1 MFGCMSDFAAS
12 AVPLTGGYGGQT
24 YAVSAGGED
33 AVLKLYVK
41 DPGRAAVD
49 AALLQLVRG
58 LLPVPRVL
66 DTKREGSAED
76 PPYLLTERLPG
87 VNLQLYLETA
97 GEDERRTV
105 GEQLGELLVRLSG
118 MPFLTFGMFRDGELA
133 IEPFGMGDLERYVA
147 GLDLGLSPEQSE
159 RFAGVIA
166 EAEDVLADGVDRVC
180 LVHSD
185 FNPKNLLV
193 DPATARITGLI
204 DWEFAHAGSPYA
216 DLGNLFRFCVDP
228 VLAGAGAERAAG
240 ERAGA
245 RRAAGGPRPGGGSV
259 GAAGPRRA
267 VDRARGRGRR
277 ARPGGSNGGHEYPLR
292 RTTRPGRRTLRWSG
306 TSGDTSAGGR

>member
-1 MFGCMSDFAAS
+1 MTDFAAS

-24 YAVSAGGED
+24 FAVSAGGED
-33 AVLKLYVK
+33 AVIKFYAK

-66 DTKREGSAED
+66 ELKREGSYEE

-87 VNLQLYLETA
+87 VNLQVFLETA
-97 GEDERRTV
+97 SDEQRRTV
-105 GEQLGELLVRLSG
+105 GTQLGELLARLSG
-118 MPFLTFGMFRDGELA
+118 MPFLRPGMFRDDDLGV
-133 IEPFGMGDLERYVA
+133 EPFGLGDLSEFVA
-147 GLDLGLSPEQSE
+147 GLRLGLTDAQ
-159 RFAGVIA
+159 RDGFATVID
-166 EAEDVLADGVDRVC
+166 EVEDLLADGIDRVC

-216 DLGNLFRFCVDP
+216 DLGNLLRFCEDQ
-228 VLAGAGAERAAG
+228 VLADAVLDALAPMGLGERLVDLGRAADIWALLDLAERAA
-240 ERAGA
+240 EHEVAAAAHRLVA
-245 RRAAGGPRPGGGSV
+245 RMADTA
-259 GAAGPRRA
+259 
-267 VDRARGRGRR
+267 
-277 ARPGGSNGGHEYPLR
+277 
-292 RTTRPGRRTLRWSG
+292 TL
-306 TSGDTSAGGR
+306 AGGRPDLEVVH

>member
-1 MFGCMSDFAAS
+1 MSDFAAS
-12 AVPLTGGYGGQT
+12 AVPLAGGYGGQT

-49 AALLQLVRG
+49 AALLRLVHG
-58 LLPVPRVL
+58 LLPVPRIL
-66 DTKREGSAED
+66 DAKREGSPDD

-87 VNLQLYLETA
+87 VNLQVYLDAA
-97 GEDERRTV
+97 GDEDRRRV

-133 IEPFGMGDLERYVA
+133 VEPFGFGDLEGFFE
-147 GLDLGLSPEQSE
+147 GLDLGFDQKHQEGF
-159 RFAGVIA
+159 RDVIRY
-166 EAEDVLADGVDRVC
+166 AEDVQAEGVDRVC

-204 DWEFAHAGSPYA
+204 DWEFAHAGSPYT
-216 DLGNLFRFCVDP
+216 DLGNLFRFCDDP
-228 VLAGAGAERAAG
+228 VLAGAVLSVVRGSGLELGEPLVDLGRAADLWALL
-240 ERAGA
+240 ELASRSAEHEI
-245 RRAAGGPRPGGGSV
+245 AA
-259 GAAGPRRA
+259 AAHALVSRMADTG
-267 VDRARGRGRR
+267 
-277 ARPGGSNGGHEYPLR
+277 
-292 RTTRPGRRTLRWSG
+292 TL
-306 TSGDTSAGGR
+306 AGGRVALDVVH

>member
-1 MFGCMSDFAAS
+1 MSDFAAS

-66 DTKREGSAED
+66 DAKREGSAED

-97 GEDERRTV
+97 GEDERRVV

-118 MPFLTFGMFRDGELA
+118 MPFLSFGMFCDGELA
-133 IEPFGMGDLERYVA
+133 IEPFGMGDLARYVE
-147 GLDLGLSPEQSE
+147 GLDLGLSREQSGQ
-159 RFAGVIA
+159 FADVIA
-166 EAEDVLADGVDRVC
+166 EAEDVLAEGVDRVC

-228 VLAGAGAERAAG
+228 VLAGAVLRVLRGSGLELGGRLVDLGRAADLW
-240 ERAGA
+240 ALLDLAA
-245 RRAAGGPRPGGGSV
+245 RSAEHEVAA
-259 GAAGPRRA
+259 AAHGL
-267 VDRARGRGRR
+267 VARM
-277 ARPGGSNGGHEYPLR
+277 A
-292 RTTRPGRRTLRWSG
+292 
-306 TSGDTSAGGR
+306 DTSTLAGGRPALDVVH